1 MDSKTIKPWQAKAI
15 YEALFPGVNYL
26 IRLRQR
32 MEATGFPPDDQL
44 YRKVRAAHDALN
56 DLRLTAH
63 HLLCSGT
70 GTPSR
75 FGAALAS

>member
-1 MDSKTIKPWQAKAI
+1 MDSKTINPWQAKAI
-15 YEALFPGVNYL
+15 YEALFPGVNHL

-63 HLLCSGT
+63 YVSCSGT
-70 GTPSR
+70 GAPSS
-75 FGAALAS
+75 FGSARAD